1 MASIFSELAEFLVT
15 GEFFG
20 VLFDK
25 DLYPFVWIPILLGVL
40 PMFLAFL
47 LDRRLGD
54 PEGAPHP
61 IITFGRWIAW
71 GERRFNQG
79 AHRRLKGALYN
90 GLLVLLVFALGS
102 LLSGMAVFL
111 AFSIVP
117 YLLYITL
124 CFYMLAGRTLEREV
138 KAVFTAAD
146 QGLEEGRRQVARI
159 VGRDTAQLSDQE
171 VRKAALET
179 LAENLSD
186 GVIAPML
193 SWAFLGLPG
202 ILSYKMI
209 NTQDSMV
216 GYLTSRYRAYG
227 YFSAKLDDLV
237 NLLPARLT
245 MLLMLLASG
254 DLALLPKVWRHGRR
268 HLSPNSGYPEAALAF
283 ALGLRFGGP
292 HEYHGELIDKPYIG
306 ENDRAILPRDVDDAI
321 AITHRASWMGL
332 ILCLLIRTV
341 VLALLSFILFF
352 LFCGA
357 LAEALAAFD

>member
-1 MASIFSELAEFLVT
+1 MASLFSELAESLVS

-20 VLFDK
+20 ILFDK
-25 DLYPFVWIPILLGVL
+25 DLYPFFWIPILLGVL

-117 YLLYITL
+117 YLLYIAL

-146 QGLEEGRRQVARI
+146 QGLEEGRR
-159 VGRDTAQLSDQE
+159 E
-171 VRKAALET
+171 VRRAALET

-254 DLALLPKVWRHGRR
+254 DLALLPKVWRHGGR

-292 HEYHGELIDKPYIG
+292 HEYHGELIAKPYIG
-306 ENDRAILPRDVDDAI
+306 ENDRAILPQDVDDAI
-321 AITHRASWMGL
+321 AITRRASWMGL
-332 ILCLLIRTV
+332 VLCLLIRTV
-341 VLALLSFILFF
+341 VLALLGFVLFL

>member
-1 MASIFSELAEFLVT
+1 MDSLFSELAESLVS
-15 GEFFG
+15 GELFG
-20 VLFDK
+20 ILFDK
-25 DLYPFVWIPILLGVL
+25 DLYPFFWIPILLGVL

-79 AHRRLKGALYN
+79 THRRLKGALYN
-90 GLLVLLVFALGS
+90 GLLVLLVFVLGS

-117 YLLYITL
+117 YLLYIVL

-146 QGLEEGRRQVARI
+146 EGLEEGRRQVARI
-159 VGRDTAQLSDQE
+159 VGRDTSQLSDQE

-216 GYLTSRYRAYG
+216 G
-227 YFSAKLDDLV
+227 
-237 NLLPARLT
+237 
-245 MLLMLLASG
+245 
-254 DLALLPKVWRHGRR
+254 
-268 HLSPNSGYPEAALAF
+268 
-283 ALGLRFGGP
+283 
-292 HEYHGELIDKPYIG
+292 
-306 ENDRAILPRDVDDAI
+306 
-321 AITHRASWMGL
+321 
-332 ILCLLIRTV
+332 
-341 VLALLSFILFF
+341 
-352 LFCGA
+352 
-357 LAEALAAFD
+357 